1 MMVASTEATSIA
13 PSRAS
18 EITALEVRKQV
29 LTQALKIMNNQA
41 DEERLSQLHLQ
52 WLAAGREISEKL
64 FTVVPEPTEDGHGQ
78 EGTSNNGSYYQD
90 PPKVNPRMDEDEVQV
105 ADTSADEPKVKKDWN
120 VGSMLDMFGVD
131 PALFGWNEELEDWQ
145 D

>member
-1 MMVASTEATSIA
+1 
-13 PSRAS
+13 
-18 EITALEVRKQV
+18 LEVRKQV

-64 FTVVPEPTEDGHGQ
+64 FTVVPEPTGDGQGDI
-78 EGTSNNGSYYQD
+78 TNNGSYYQD
-90 PPKVNPRMDEDEVQV
+90 PPKVNPRMDEDDEQA
-105 ADTSADEPKVKKDWN
+105 ADTSTDEPKVKKDWN

-131 PALFGWNEELEDWQ
+131 SALFGWNEDTEDWQ